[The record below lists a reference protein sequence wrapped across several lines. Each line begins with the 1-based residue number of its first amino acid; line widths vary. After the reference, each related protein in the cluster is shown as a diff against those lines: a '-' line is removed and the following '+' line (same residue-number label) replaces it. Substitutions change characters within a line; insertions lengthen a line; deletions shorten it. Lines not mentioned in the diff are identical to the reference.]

1 MIGDSPGQA
10 YWACTLCDKQRKT
23 VLYVVEG
30 SSSAACNHL
39 RTKHRVFQRDT
50 PSASQPRP
58 RARDEDALSPREQAR
73 VTPDENWKYL
83 LYRLYVGG
91 DLPLR
96 ALANPRFKSLLAIVN
111 HDQVERLFPRTVT
124 GIWEM
129 LEEQRVLAKQDSDQ
143 MEVEDEESSA
153 VRFEAAW
160 YANQEEPVYN
170 SCQCEYC
177 IDVDPTESKGLGVS

>member
-1 MIGDSPGQA
+1 M
-10 YWACTLCDKQRKT
+10 
-23 VLYVVEG
+23 
-30 SSSAACNHL
+30 
-39 RTKHRVFQRDT
+39 
-50 PSASQPRP
+50 
-58 RARDEDALSPREQAR
+58 
-73 VTPDENWKYL
+73 TPDENWKYL